1 MKTFCF
7 IRKFLFGFCMAFHLF
22 CLSSCGPEEE
32 GGPFINGDMSAFS
45 LMDYR
50 ETFGYGWNLSAFPS
64 YIDSAWRFFESSS
77 VTIIND
83 QQALQDH
90 LCYRDTVSGMG
101 SDSSENILRRI
112 TWADSTILAVAM
124 KETWDYPRYVSWLRG
139 EGFSYSLLVV
149 AYEDSC
155 FIRPALVEYDPVKSG
170 FLAFIVPKIPSDSR
184 IDLETMIVKTREE
197 AESAMA
203 EWLSSGN

>member
-1 MKTFCF
+1 MYGFVRLVCLDSFGIHLKHFSMKTFCF

-90 LCYRDTVSGMG
+90 LCYRDTV
-101 SDSSENILRRI
+101 
-112 TWADSTILAVAM
+112 
-124 KETWDYPRYVSWLRG
+124 
-139 EGFSYSLLVV
+139 
-149 AYEDSC
+149 
-155 FIRPALVEYDPVKSG
+155 
-170 FLAFIVPKIPSDSR
+170 
-184 IDLETMIVKTREE
+184 
-197 AESAMA
+197 
-203 EWLSSGN
+203 